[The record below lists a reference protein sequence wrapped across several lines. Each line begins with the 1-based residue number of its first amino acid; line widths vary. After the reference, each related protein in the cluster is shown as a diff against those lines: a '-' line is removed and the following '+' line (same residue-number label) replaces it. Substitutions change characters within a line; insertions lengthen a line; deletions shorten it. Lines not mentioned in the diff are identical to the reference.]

1 MRASIY
7 NAVPEEA
14 IDELINFMKDFF
26 FNKWLESSP
35 IMIFFKL

>member
-14 IDELINFMKDFF
+14 IDELINFMKDF
-26 FNKWLESSP
+26 SS
-35 IMIFFKL
+35 INVRKFTNYDIFKL